1 MRPDVPAVDREF
13 DYAVPDAWQA
23 DGRAS
28 RLGVGT
34 IVRVPLHG
42 RRVRGWVT
50 NPDTEPPPG
59 VELQP
64 LAKITGQGPSDAL
77 VELARWA
84 AWRWA
89 GPMVSFLRTASPP
102 RAVTVLAKTV
112 PAKAVLA
119 KTVPA
124 ARSRVPASTVPANR
138 VPIPSVADELVRDA
152 VAMSSSV
159 LRLPPGADTLP
170 VALAAAGLG
179 DALVLAPGHSAATML
194 VLRLRRAG
202 VAVASVPDQWADA
215 AAGGTVVGARAA
227 AWAPVRELAA
237 VVVLDEHDEAYQ
249 VERSP
254 TWHARDV
261 AVERARRAG
270 VPCVLVSPTP
280 TLEALDW
287 GTLLAPSR
295 SEERAGW
302 PVVDIVDRRSDEPGR
317 TGLYSQRVVQA
328 LRQSGRVLCVLNRK
342 GRSRLLACASCGE
355 LARCGRCG
363 SAVAQTSEGRLR
375 CRRCSDERP
384 PVCAHCG
391 DRALKNLRVG
401 VTRAREEL
409 EALVGELVGE
419 VTAETDTVPDERVY
433 VGTEAVLHRVSE
445 ADAVVFLDF
454 DQELMAPRYRTAEQ
468 AFALLV
474 RAARLVGGRDRGG
487 RLVVQTRLPQHE
499 VIQAAL
505 HADPGRLSAAE
516 LERRTELRYPP
527 VVAMAVVSGVAAQA
541 FIERLGSPP
550 GVERLGPSDGRWL
563 LRASDHAALADA
575 LAATSRPPGRL
586 RIEVDPLRV

>member
-227 AWAPVRELAA
+227 AWAPGRELAA
-237 VVVLDEHDEAYQ
+237 VVVLDEHDEAYKE
-249 VERSP
+249 ERSP

-328 LRQSGRVLCVLNRK
+328 LRQSGRALCVLNRK

-409 EALVGELVGE
+409 EALVGEPVGE